1 MESKNLK
8 QGVGNLAL
16 PDGGRP
22 QRRGHL
28 SHTLKDEE
36 EFARQPLGTVFLS
49 NKCVYKLVCL
59 SLLGYYLSPH
69 CSCGKQMP

>member
-16 PDGGRP
+16 LDGGRP

-36 EFARQPLGTVFLS
+36 EFARQPLGTEKFIFLS
-49 NKCVYKLVCL
+49 NKCVL
-59 SLLGYYLSPH
+59 
-69 CSCGKQMP
+69 